1 MPEQL
6 TQSPYTPTPVG
17 LINLILPYVRVNF
30 KSGICLDLQN
40 ACSVAFVL
48 TEALHL
54 NGSDAAT
61 YAGAMSLLS
70 DAVFQVEKNVDEL
83 ICSAKRC

>member
-1 MPEQL
+1 MDDKTRIEL
-6 TQSPYTPTPVG
+6 EDINSG
-17 LINLILPYVRVNF
+17 L
-30 KSGICLDLQN
+30 KN

-70 DAVFQVEKNVDEL
+70 DVIFRVEKNIDDL
-83 ICSAKRC
+83 IESAKH

>member
-1 MPEQL
+1 MDNKTRTEL
-6 TQSPYTPTPVG
+6 ED
-17 LINLILPYVRVNF
+17 IN
-30 KSGICLDLQN
+30 SDLQN
-40 ACSVAFVL
+40 ACSAAFVL

-70 DAVFQVEKNVDEL
+70 DVIFRVENNIDAL
-83 ICSAKRC
+83 IESVKH

>member
-1 MPEQL
+1 MDAKIRMKLEAID
-6 TQSPYTPTPVG
+6 S
-17 LINLILPYVRVNF
+17 
-30 KSGICLDLQN
+30 DLQN

-54 NGSDAAT
+54 SRYDAAT

-70 DAVFQVEKNVDEL
+70 DVIFCVEKNINEL
-83 ICSAKRC
+83 IDSAKH

>member
-1 MPEQL
+1 MDDKTCMALED
-6 TQSPYTPTPVG
+6 
-17 LINLILPYVRVNF
+17 IN
-30 KSGICLDLQN
+30 SDLQS
-40 ACSVAFVL
+40 ACSVAFVI

-70 DAVFQVEKNVDEL
+70 DVIFHVEKNIDEL
-83 ICSAKRC
+83 IYSAKRCGKPPTYIMGRGL

>member
-1 MPEQL
+1 MDDKIRIKLED
-6 TQSPYTPTPVG
+6 
-17 LINLILPYVRVNF
+17 IN
-30 KSGICLDLQN
+30 SDLQN

-70 DAVFQVEKNVDEL
+70 DVIFQVEKNIDEL
-83 ICSAKRC
+83 ICSAKHC

>member
-1 MPEQL
+1 MDNKTRMEL
-6 TQSPYTPTPVG
+6 ED
-17 LINLILPYVRVNF
+17 INV
-30 KSGICLDLQN
+30 DLRN

-70 DAVFQVEKNVDEL
+70 DVIFRVEKNIDEL
-83 ICSAKRC
+83 IESVKN

>member
-1 MPEQL
+1 MDDKICIKLED
-6 TQSPYTPTPVG
+6 
-17 LINLILPYVRVNF
+17 IN
-30 KSGICLDLQN
+30 SDLQN
-40 ACSVAFVL
+40 ACPAAFVL

-70 DAVFQVEKNVDEL
+70 DVIFRVEKNTNEL
-83 ICSAKRC
+83 VNSAKH

>member
-1 MPEQL
+1 MDYKTRIQL
-6 TQSPYTPTPVG
+6 ED
-17 LINLILPYVRVNF
+17 IN
-30 KSGICLDLQN
+30 SDLQN

-70 DAVFQVEKNVDEL
+70 DVIVRGEKNIDEL
-83 ICSAKRC
+83 IESAKH

>member
-1 MPEQL
+1 MDDNTRTKLED
-6 TQSPYTPTPVG
+6 
-17 LINLILPYVRVNF
+17 I
-30 KSGICLDLQN
+30 KSDSKN

-61 YAGAMSLLS
+61 YAGTMSLLS
-70 DAVFQVEKNVDEL
+70 DVIFRIEKDIDGL
-83 ICSAKRC
+83 IESAKH

>member
-1 MPEQL
+1 MDDKIRIEL
-6 TQSPYTPTPVG
+6 ED
-17 LINLILPYVRVNF
+17 IN
-30 KSGICLDLQN
+30 SDLQN

-70 DAVFQVEKNVDEL
+70 DIIFHVKKDITEL
-83 ICSAKRC
+83 INSAKH

>member
-1 MPEQL
+1 MDEKIRIAL
-6 TQSPYTPTPVG
+6 ED
-17 LINLILPYVRVNF
+17 IN
-30 KSGICLDLQN
+30 SDLQN

-61 YAGAMSLLS
+61 YAGAMSILS
-70 DAVFQVEKNVDEL
+70 DVIFRIEKNIDEL
-83 ICSAKRC
+83 IDSAKR